1 MQFDATNGNAVLGG
15 VYPDATAQLEVR
27 STTRGFLPPRMT
39 AAQRIAIGSPAAGL
53 LVYDTDSSRLM
64 QYGSA
69 WKGYA
74 YTDQTGGSSFTIN
87 DSRILFSADG
97 TVKDTSMLSYS
108 RSLQSVGIGI
118 ATPAASALLDLT
130 STTKGLL
137 IPRMTTSESNAI
149 PSPANGLLTFNTDS
163 SLFSVYK
170 NGAWDYVGD
179 NYTVWKNTS
188 AVTISDTANDVAY
201 VNFTIPANLLTAN
214 HNSLRL
220 RASGTILNNSGGGNN
235 MNWKVSHGGV
245 LRWGSGTSNANSAN
259 VKVWTLDLSIKH
271 LGSNNVFLSGVVNP
285 AQANGA
291 SLAGL
296 GAFVAQS
303 VAIFGAT
310 PYTLDQTTAQV
321 LRLAVQWSSANA
333 NSTFVCNSVT
343 ITAE

>member
-1 MQFDATNGNAVLGG
+1 
-15 VYPDATAQLEVR
+15 
-27 STTRGFLPPRMT
+27 MT
-39 AAQRIAIGSPAAGL
+39 ASQRNLIGSPVAGL
-53 LVYDTDSSRLM
+53 LIYDTDSARYMLHN
-64 QYGSA
+64 GTA
-69 WKGYA
+69 WKGLA
-74 YTDQTGGSSFTIN
+74 YTGESGGGGLSGTITN
-87 DSRILFSADG
+87 DRILFSAEG
-97 TVKDTSMLSYS
+97 AVKDTSMLSYS

-137 IPRMTTSESNAI
+137 LPRMTTSQRNAI
-149 PSPANGLLTFNTDS
+149 ASPANGLLIFNTDS

-170 NGAWDYVGD
+170 NGDWDYVGD

-188 AVTISDTANDVAY
+188 AVTISNNAGDIAY

-220 RASGTILNNSGGGNN
+220 RASGTVLNNSGAGNN
-235 MNWKVSHGGV
+235 LNWRVSHGGTV
-245 LRWGSGTSNANSAN
+245 RWGSGVANVNSPQ

-271 LGSNNVFLSGVVNP
+271 LGGNNVFLSGEVNP
-285 AQANGA
+285 AAINA
-291 SLAGL
+291 PSIAGS
-296 GAFVAQS
+296 GAFVAQT
-303 VAIFGAT
+303 VAIFGAV

-321 LRLAVQWSSANA
+321 LRLGVQWNSANA